1 MIRSFVA
8 ALVLIPLALVIVL
21 LALANRQAVTLSLDP
36 LLSDKPTLAVTQPLF
51 ILLLA
56 ALLAGVIVG
65 GIAAWLRQGKWRHA
79 ARRAQA
85 EARASRAEADAL
97 KERLEAAER
106 AGQPAGAIAYRRPP
120 AA

>member
-1 MIRSFVA
+1 MIRTFVA
-8 ALVLIPLALVIVL
+8 ALVLIPLAIVIVL

-36 LLSDKPTLAVTQPLF
+36 FLSEQSSLATTQPLF

-56 ALLAGVIVG
+56 ALVTGVIVG
-65 GIAAWLRQGKWRHA
+65 GIAAWLRQGKWRLA

-85 EARASRAEADAL
+85 ETRALRAETEAL

-106 AGQPAGAIAYRRPP
+106 ATGNTAVAYRRPP

>member
-8 ALVLIPLALVIVL
+8 ALVLIPLAIVIVL

-36 LLSDKPTLAVTQPLF
+36 LMSDKPMLAVTQPLF
-51 ILLLA
+51 VLLLA

-85 EARASRAEADAL
+85 EARAARAEADAL

-106 AGQPAGAIAYRRPP
+106 AAGRPSIAYRPP